1 MAFVKAK
8 KEARFGK
15 VSVQGK
21 EKSGKT
27 TTAAELAIHVAK
39 KYHPGKPVAFLASEP
54 GIDFVI
60 EFFEKEGIELLAERS
75 RAFVTLKNAIPEA
88 VKAGAGVL
96 LIDSATA
103 FWQEAVKAYKEAKNI
118 TRKLKPF
125 EYTPIKERWRLFT
138 DQFVD
143 AKLDIIV
150 CGRLGYEYED
160 LEDSEGNKEMTRS
173 DTKMKTEGDF
183 NYETDLIIEMT
194 SRPDPDAGNA
204 VKVGKGDK
212 KKLRRSFKANNI
224 HVATVKGCRVWAL
237 NGQAFEIKAKSAYEV
252 GDADKVGKLFSP
264 YFNFLKSGSGEGNVV
279 DKHDSRSEFEGNGE
293 GSDWHKQKQIAVEE
307 WDAVFQILLPGQ
319 TAKEKNLR
327 ALIGREVAAGI
338 LSRTQ
343 FESQTIDDLRFQVLT
358 LKKILKRAEDN
369 PSFLDLEKKT
379 ELLAVIEQARKEAG
393 FEWATLKGQTNGHA
407 QPIVDVMDNAPEE
420 INQPF

>member
-27 TTAAELAIHVAK
+27 TTAAELAIHIAK

-75 RAFVTLKNAIPEA
+75 RAFITLKNCIPEA

-96 LIDSATA
+96 LVDSATA

-125 EYTPIKERWRLFT
+125 EYTPIKEKWRLFT

-160 LEDSEGNKEMTRS
+160 LEDADGNKEMTRS

-204 VKVGKGDK
+204 VNVGKGDK
-212 KKLRRSFKANNI
+212 KKLRRSFKASNI
-224 HVATVKGCRVWAL
+224 HIATVKGCRVWAL
-237 NGQAFEIKAKSAYEV
+237 NQQAFEIKAKRAYEV
-252 GDADKVGKLFSP
+252 GDADKVGKLFAP
-264 YFNFLKSGSGEGNVV
+264 YFDFLKSGTGTGNVV
-279 DKHDSRSEFEGNGE
+279 DAHDSRSEFEGSGE
-293 GSDWHKQKQIAVEE
+293 GSDWHRQKLIAVEE
-307 WDAVFQILLPGQ
+307 WDAVFQIMLPGQ

-338 LSRTQ
+338 LSRTA
-343 FESQTIDDLRFQVLT
+343 FEGQSIDDLRFQVLV
-358 LKKILKRAEDN
+358 LKKLLGRVESGAA
-369 PSFLDLEKKT
+369 SLDIEKKDA
-379 ELLAVIEQARKEAG
+379 LIEQIGFARKDAAFDWEV
-393 FEWATLKGQTNGHA
+393 LKGKPNGVAHT
-407 QPIVDVMDNAPEE
+407 APPPVSEPE
-420 INQPF
+420 PAEVF